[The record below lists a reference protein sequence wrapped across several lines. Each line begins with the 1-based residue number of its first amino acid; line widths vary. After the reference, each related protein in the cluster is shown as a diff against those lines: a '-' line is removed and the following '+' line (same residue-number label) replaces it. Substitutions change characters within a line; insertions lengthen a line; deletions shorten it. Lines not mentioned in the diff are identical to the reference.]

1 MHTQFGMLGREK
13 EGVINMKRDQIIVIR
28 LIKDEKNLSIGIK
41 KSLKQ
46 MEKIC
51 IKKTANAVFLN
62 IFLKMNE
69 QESLV

>member
-1 MHTQFGMLGREK
+1 ME
-13 EGVINMKRDQIIVIR
+13 
-28 LIKDEKNLSIGIK
+28 LIKELKRIHFIGIK

-51 IKKTANAVFLN
+51 IKKTATAVFLN

>member
-1 MHTQFGMLGREK
+1 MERIK
-13 EGVINMKRDQIIVIR
+13 ELKKIH
-28 LIKDEKNLSIGIK
+28 SIGIK
-41 KSLKQ
+41 KLLKQ